1 MTTMMMST
9 TGRRFGILEYTAALR
24 RSLARFPL
32 AAIEL
37 MMRAGV
43 GAVFFKSGL
52 TKIASWDSTI
62 ALFENEYAL
71 PLLPPELA
79 TTMAAACE
87 LACPVL
93 LVLGLG
99 ARFGAAAM
107 MGMTAVIQVFVYPE
121 NWAEHLL
128 WASAFAYVLTRG
140 GRRPFVRP
148 PDRAAPVPRLSRYP
162 RARAAEPNP
171 PPACHAPPSRPPP
184 S

>member
-1 MTTMMMST
+1 MTTMMMNA
-9 TGRRFGILEYTAALR
+9 TGRRSGILEYAAASR
-24 RSLARFPL
+24 RLLARFPL

-37 MMRAGV
+37 AMRTGV

-79 TTMAAACE
+79 ATMAAACE

-93 LVLGLG
+93 LILGFG
-99 ARFGAAAM
+99 ARFGAAALL
-107 MGMTAVIQVFVYPE
+107 GMTAVIQVFVYPE

-140 GRRPFVRP
+140 AGALSFDHLIARRLF
-148 PDRAAPVPRLSRYP
+148 RA
-162 RARAAEPNP
+162 
-171 PPACHAPPSRPPP
+171 
-184 S
+184 

>member
-1 MTTMMMST
+1 MTTMTMRA
-9 TGRRFGILEYTAALR
+9 TGRRSDLLDFAAALR
-24 RSLARFPL
+24 QLLARFPI
-32 AAIEL
+32 AVIEL
-37 MMRAGV
+37 MMRVGV

-79 TTMAAACE
+79 ATMAAACE
-87 LACPVL
+87 LACPAL

-107 MGMTAVIQVFVYPE
+107 LGMTAVIQVFVYPE

-140 GRRPFVRP
+140 AGALSFDHLIARRLF
-148 PDRAAPVPRLSRYP
+148 RA
-162 RARAAEPNP
+162 
-171 PPACHAPPSRPPP
+171 
-184 S
+184 

>member
-1 MTTMMMST
+1 MTTMTMRV
-9 TGRRFGILEYTAALR
+9 TGRRSGLLDFAAALR
-24 RSLARFPL
+24 QLLARFPI
-32 AAIEL
+32 AIIEL
-37 MMRAGV
+37 MMRVGV

-79 TTMAAACE
+79 ATMAATCE

-93 LVLGLG
+93 LILGFG
-99 ARFGAAAM
+99 ARFGAAALL
-107 MGMTAVIQVFVYPE
+107 GMTFVIQVFVYPE

-140 GRRPFVRP
+140 AGVLSVDHLIARRLF
-148 PDRAAPVPRLSRYP
+148 RA
-162 RARAAEPNP
+162 
-171 PPACHAPPSRPPP
+171 
-184 S
+184 

>member
-1 MTTMMMST
+1 MTAMTRNAT
-9 TGRRFGILEYTAALR
+9 ARRSGVLEHIAALR
-24 RSLARFPL
+24 RLLARFPL

-37 MMRAGV
+37 AMRAGV

-79 TTMAAACE
+79 AAMAATCE
-87 LACPVL
+87 LAGPVL
-93 LVLGLG
+93 LVLGFG
-99 ARFGAAAM
+99 ARFGAAALL
-107 MGMTAVIQVFVYPE
+107 GMTVVIQVLVYPE

-140 GRRPFVRP
+140 AGALSLDHLIARRLF
-148 PDRAAPVPRLSRYP
+148 RA
-162 RARAAEPNP
+162 
-171 PPACHAPPSRPPP
+171 
-184 S
+184 

>member
-1 MTTMMMST
+1 MTTMMMNAT
-9 TGRRFGILEYTAALR
+9 ERRSGLLDHAAALR
-24 RSLARFPL
+24 RLLARFPI
-32 AAIEL
+32 AVFEL

-62 ALFENEYAL
+62 ALFANEYAL
-71 PLLPPELA
+71 PLLPPEVA
-79 TTMAAACE
+79 AAMAATCE
-87 LACPVL
+87 LSCPIL

-107 MGMTAVIQVFVYPE
+107 LVMTLVIQVFVYPE

-140 GRRPFVRP
+140 AGILSIDHLVARRLY
-148 PDRAAPVPRLSRYP
+148 RA
-162 RARAAEPNP
+162 
-171 PPACHAPPSRPPP
+171 
-184 S
+184 